1 MKKIVKGIEIYEPE
15 EGDLIICNDF
25 IGLFKSI
32 DEEDENDPWK
42 YRYARFY
49 VYVPLYMVAN
59 FVYPYVDYRMD
70 LKHFYDNRYS
80 LANRQQTEYFYK
92 ALRMCGIE
100 IEFGDIKEGIETVKI
115 NKFLKPFDKIIYRD
129 KEEKWC
135 AGFFSHYRKEER
147 NDFVV
152 VIGQDMTTQPS
163 YHHSE
168 IYVYDES
175 LDKYLGTDVKD
186 IPNWRNLLE
195 MMELKVRVSV
205 DYLCPRE
212 IIDGYKGLLPELI
225 IYQKTKD
232 IGKQYSTKRNIIE
245 KIFKYVPVN
254 DKSEWYEKLIDR
266 KLLDKQLLVF
276 EVEKETE
283 EIVGI
288 YTKEDVK
295 YNNYKNYIFATDK
308 RKIGSFGRK
317 IETLE
322 GAY

>member
-1 MKKIVKGIEIYEPE
+1 MFSCHFSLFLLSKIG
-15 EGDLIICNDF
+15 
-25 IGLFKSI
+25 
-32 DEEDENDPWK
+32 EN
-42 YRYARFY
+42 
-49 VYVPLYMVAN
+49 
-59 FVYPYVDYRMD
+59 
-70 LKHFYDNRYS
+70 
-80 LANRQQTEYFYK
+80 
-92 ALRMCGIE
+92 
-100 IEFGDIKEGIETVKI
+100 IKV
-115 NKFLKPFDKIIYRD
+115 
-129 KEEKWC
+129 
-135 AGFFSHYRKEER
+135 
-147 NDFVV
+147 
-152 VIGQDMTTQPS
+152 
-163 YHHSE
+163 
-168 IYVYDES
+168 
-175 LDKYLGTDVKD
+175 
-186 IPNWRNLLE
+186 
-195 MMELKVRVSV
+195 
-205 DYLCPRE
+205 
-212 IIDGYKGLLPELI
+212 LPLI

-283 EIVGI
+283 KIVGI

>member
-135 AGFFSHYRKEER
+135 AGFFSHYRKE
-147 NDFVV
+147 
-152 VIGQDMTTQPS
+152 
-163 YHHSE
+163 
-168 IYVYDES
+168 
-175 LDKYLGTDVKD
+175 
-186 IPNWRNLLE
+186 
-195 MMELKVRVSV
+195 
-205 DYLCPRE
+205 
-212 IIDGYKGLLPELI
+212 
-225 IYQKTKD
+225 
-232 IGKQYSTKRNIIE
+232 
-245 KIFKYVPVN
+245 
-254 DKSEWYEKLIDR
+254 
-266 KLLDKQLLVF
+266 
-276 EVEKETE
+276 
-283 EIVGI
+283 
-288 YTKEDVK
+288 
-295 YNNYKNYIFATDK
+295 
-308 RKIGSFGRK
+308 
-317 IETLE
+317 
-322 GAY
+322 